1 MTDPVVT
8 VALVNPI
15 PRSLHFYKA
24 PPSYPGLFL
33 VQPSPNAVMAP
44 LGPVQDLQPSE
55 YVAAAAIIQSFKVLS
70 EAVLAYSPTLPG
82 QPALPKPSLKTL
94 EEFKGALLKLQ
105 AEIKIAFENKP
116 PTAFPKEFLSVFVQ
130 ITALLE
136 QVEVLIKQE
145 PPNTEKPVQ
154 TPQSPI
160 LRGESTQPPQTPQ
173 SPVLRGESNQPTQTP
188 QGPVSRGESN
198 QPVLPRATPL
208 PLGPNLQELA
218 LPNSPPPREKE
229 PPILTPKQAPFL
241 KEPFVQKP
249 NQEPTALPRQE
260 PILSPVKPEVGA
272 QEVKQPVVQQKE
284 LPKEVEIIPRPIL
297 PSLPPGKPAPSTGNI
312 PPPLKEGQPPTE
324 NPPLEELQ
332 KNIPILI
339 QSLVK
344 ALPAAPKSA
353 VNLQPQFESFI
364 KEPVLTLL
372 TKEVL
377 LPSPLPF
384 ASKAQIKEQPPFQS
398 PIRNEIIQP
407 PKVFVAEPAVI
418 QRTYPNYVPGIITPA
433 PIKVAAPINVLA
445 LPLSFEVPFVV
456 GNKIV
461 PHMETVMR
469 TPPFSTEIPFA
480 FIVPYTPAFPIITSA
495 PSPMKIKREV
505 ASEGEEDQ
513 VGEGEMSIQLLAYVP
528 EGPTWYGDPFEEGAI
543 DERPLRVLP
552 LKKFA
557 IGVYLVTNE
566 QFVEF
571 LNAESKNGKL
581 HQGEKGFIFSAEGKL
596 LCQVKN
602 GNPASDIEVEAHKR
616 YLGFKVTEGKESYPI
631 ICVTYFGA
639 ASFCESGGFRLPTE
653 VEWEKAA
660 SIIVNEERNP
670 TQKFRYGFSQDAIDA
685 SLASYGA
692 NNPKDHALD
701 AQSTPVGFYNGKNIC
716 TKGGHTFPT
725 SNAVSPFGCYDMSG
739 NVWEWTTTADGE
751 NRIIKGGCFQSSEKE
766 LRASARAWK
775 KEGSLDKFTGFRV
788 AIS

>member
-8 VALVNPI
+8 IALVNPI
-15 PRSLHFYKA
+15 PRNLHSYKA

-33 VQPSPNAVMAP
+33 VQPAPNSVMAP
-44 LGPVQDLQPSE
+44 LGPVQDIQPQE
-55 YVAAAAIIQSFKVLS
+55 YGPAAAVIQSFRVLS
-70 EAVLAYSPTLPG
+70 EAVLAYSPLPS

-94 EEFKGALLKLQ
+94 EEFKGALLKLK
-105 AEIKIAFENKP
+105 AEIGVAFENKP
-116 PTAFPKEFLSVFVQ
+116 PIAFPKEFLSVVVQ
-130 ITALLE
+130 ITTLLE
-136 QVEVLIKQE
+136 QVEVLIEQE
-145 PPNTEKPVQ
+145 LPNTEKPAQTPQSPISRGESNQPAQ

-160 LRGESTQPPQTPQ
+160 LRGES
-173 SPVLRGESNQPTQTP
+173 
-188 QGPVSRGESN
+188 N
-198 QPVLPRATPL
+198 QPVLPRAAPFPLESNLEAAPL
-208 PLGPNLQELA
+208 PNAP
-218 LPNSPPPREKE
+218 LPGGKE
-229 PPILTPKQAPFL
+229 VPILTPKQEPVLREAPL
-241 KEPFVQKP
+241 QKP
-249 NQEPTALPRQE
+249 EEKPTTLARQE
-260 PILSPVKPEVGA
+260 PILSPAKPGGIPA
-272 QEVKQPVVQQKE
+272 PEVKQPVVQEQV
-284 LPKEVEIIPRPIL
+284 LPKTGEIIPRPSL
-297 PSLPPGKPAPSTGNI
+297 PSLPLEKPVPLAGNI
-312 PPPLKEGQPPTE
+312 PVPIKGEQPPIE
-324 NPPLEELQ
+324 KAPLEELQ

-364 KEPVLTLL
+364 KEPVLTLI
-372 TKEVL
+372 TREAN
-377 LPSPLPF
+377 LPTPLPF
-384 ASKAQIKEQPPFQS
+384 ASKAQIKEQPKVQS

-407 PKVFVAEPAVI
+407 PKVFVAETAVI
-418 QRTYPNYVPGIITPA
+418 QKTYPNYVPGIITPE
-433 PIKVAAPINVLA
+433 PLKVAVPINVLA

-480 FIVPYTPAFPIITSA
+480 FIVPYNPPFPILTSA
-495 PSPMKIKREV
+495 PSPMKVKTEV

-528 EGPTWYGDPFEEGAI
+528 EGPTWYGDPFDEGAM
-543 DERPLRVLP
+543 DERPLRVLS

-557 IGVYLVTNE
+557 IGVYLVTNQ

-581 HQGEKGFIFSAEGKL
+581 HQGEKGCIFSAEGKL

-616 YLGFKVTEGKESYPI
+616 YLGFKATEGKESYPI

-639 ASFCESGGFRLPTE
+639 VSFCESGGFRLPTE

-660 SIIVNEERNP
+660 SIAVNEERNP
-670 TQKFRYGFSQDAIDA
+670 IQKFRYGFGKDTIDA
-685 SLASYGA
+685 SLASYGVTSSTG
-692 NNPKDHALD
+692 HALD
-701 AQSTPVGFYNGKNIC
+701 AQSTPVGFYNGKNTC

-775 KEGSLDKFTGFRV
+775 KEDSLDKFTGFRV